1 MSAPVITV
9 TRQYASG
16 GSEIARRVAGAL
28 GWTVIDNE
36 FVDEVARR
44 AGLPAAAVAER
55 DERAPGLLERLAR
68 TLAVASPEMF
78 ISSQALAQPARDEA
92 TIVKLTERVIAE
104 AAAHGRVV
112 LVGRGAQAILAQRP
126 DALHVYVVASKPWRV
141 RLAVERLGVDP
152 AKAERVVDETD
163 RRRDQYVRT
172 YYGRHRQDVVN
183 YDLVVNTERLG
194 PDGAPGNGMGTA
206 TAVLDTLRLGAL
218 ALRAHLAGL
227 YPLRSLSEA
236 SGRLQRGLIG
246 HDILH
251 RYVVEIDYQNLQVRL
266 FAPAAYRHRGPGA
279 TVRFTP
285 DADRPLLRAQLRAP
299 GRRPIPARLLLD

>member
-16 GSEIARRVAGAL
+16 GSEIARRVAAAL

-44 AGLPAAAVAER
+44 AGLPAATVAER

-104 AAAHGRVV
+104 AAADGRVV

-152 AKAERVVDETD
+152 AKAERMVDETD

-183 YDLVVNTERLG
+183 YDLVVNAERLG
-194 PDGAPGNGMGTA
+194 LDGAA
-206 TAVLDTLRLGAL
+206 ARVVAE
-218 ALRAHLAGL
+218 AH
-227 YPLRSLSEA
+227 
-236 SGRLQRGLIG
+236 
-246 HDILH
+246 
-251 RYVVEIDYQNLQVRL
+251 
-266 FAPAAYRHRGPGA
+266 
-279 TVRFTP
+279 
-285 DADRPLLRAQLRAP
+285 
-299 GRRPIPARLLLD
+299 RRQWQ